1 MRVST
6 ISNASMTAFIVTSFI
21 IFGFIVGSFLN
32 VVVFRMRS
40 GMGISGRSECL
51 SCRKQLGWWELVPIV
66 SYCMLRG
73 KCASCRTPFS
83 IQYVLVESITG
94 ILFGIIGFQFL
105 GLAFQNLSLFIV
117 TTLFWVIVTS
127 IMVVIATYDIRHKV
141 IDGSFLIAFTILV
154 LIGVLFGDFSHGFFA
169 ITGWQGIGIGPFV
182 SALLVSA
189 PFFILWLLSRGAWIG
204 FGDIEIMAL
213 FGLAFGL
220 MRGFSAVIFGFWL
233 GALFVTVVFAYLYVR
248 SMISKSYKVAI
259 NPKHAI
265 PFGPFLFAGFFLVG
279 VLGVNLFSILGV

>member
-1 MRVST
+1 
-6 ISNASMTAFIVTSFI
+6 MTAFIIISFVI
-21 IFGFIVGSFLN
+21 LGFIVGSFLN

-51 SCRKQLGWWELVPIV
+51 SCRKQLGWWELIPLV

-73 KCASCRTPFS
+73 KCSSCRTPFS

-94 ILFGIIGFQFL
+94 ILFGIIGWSFL
-105 GLAFQNLSLFIV
+105 ELAFQNLAVFIA
-117 TTLFWVIVTS
+117 TTLFWIITTS
-127 IMVVIATYDIRHKV
+127 IMMVIATYDVRHKV
-141 IDGSFLIAFTILV
+141 IDGAFLATFALLVIL
-154 LIGVLFGDFSHGFFA
+154 GVLFGDFSHGYFA
-169 ITGWQGIGIGPFV
+169 LTSWQGIRLGSLV
-182 SALLVSA
+182 SAVLVSA

-213 FGLAFGL
+213 FGLGFGL

-233 GALFVTVVFAYLYVR
+233 GALLVILFGIYLYVR
-248 SMISKSYKVAI
+248 SVVSKRKGEVLS
-259 NPKHAI
+259 PKHAI

-279 VLGVNLFSILGV
+279 VLGVNLFSILGI

>member
-1 MRVST
+1 MT
-6 ISNASMTAFIVTSFI
+6 ILIIAFFI
-21 IFGFIVGSFLN
+21 ILGFIVGSFLN

-51 SCRKQLGWWELVPIV
+51 SCRKTLGWWELIPIV

-73 KCASCRTPFS
+73 KCSSCRTPFS

-105 GLAFQNLSLFIV
+105 GLAFQNISLFIV
-117 TTLFWVIVTS
+117 TTLFWIIVTS

-220 MRGFSAVIFGFWL
+220 MRGFSAVIFGFWI
-233 GALFVTVVFAYLYVR
+233 GALLVILFGLYFWIQSLVV
-248 SMISKSYKVAI
+248 KNKKVVLHS
-259 NPKHAI
+259 NQAI

>member
-1 MRVST
+1 
-6 ISNASMTAFIVTSFI
+6 MTAFIIISFVI
-21 IFGFIVGSFLN
+21 LGFIVGSFLN

-51 SCRKQLGWWELVPIV
+51 SCRKRLGWWELIPIV

-94 ILFGIIGFQFL
+94 ILFGIIGWSFIE
-105 GLAFQNLSLFIV
+105 LAFQNLVVFIA
-117 TTLFWVIVTS
+117 TTSFWIITTS
-127 IMVVIATYDIRHKV
+127 IMIIIATYDVRHKV
-141 IDGSFLIAFTILV
+141 IDGAFLAAFALLVIL
-154 LIGVLFGDFSHGFFA
+154 GVLFGDFSHGYFA
-169 ITGWQGIGIGPFV
+169 FTGWRGIHLGSLV
-182 SALLVSA
+182 SAVLVSA

-213 FGLAFGL
+213 FGFGFGL

-233 GALFVTVVFAYLYVR
+233 GALLVTIFGIYLYVR
-248 SMISKSYKVAI
+248 SVVSKRKGEGLS
-259 NPKHAI
+259 PKHAI